1 MTLWSTPA
9 PSTIFAVAVSPPP
22 PPPPAA
28 SVNCVMAAPLLF
40 FSVTVC
46 LPSSSSVTSLS
57 KRVPASISLSLLET
71 ARFCTGFVLSASRV
85 SSTSV
90 SFTVRLMLPCVSGTA
105 FCPFSVTLFTVPP
118 PPKSSQLLS
127 LSQVTRFVP
136 TNCFVRYR
144 P

>member
-9 PSTIFAVAVSPPP
+9 PSTILAEDVSPP

-28 SVNCVMAAPLLF
+28 SVNWVMATPLLF

-46 LPSSSSVTSLS
+46 FPSSSVTSLS
-57 KRVPASISLSLLET
+57 KRVPASISPILPVM
-71 ARFCTGFVLSASRV
+71 ARFCTGFVLPASSV

-90 SFTVRLMLPCVSGTA
+90 SLTVRLMLPWLSGVA

-127 LSQVTRFVP
+127 LSQVARLVP
-136 TNCFVRYR
+136 ANCLVWYF